1 MRETSRIFSH
11 ADARNATGADNFL
24 IMQKMRLDVIQVLD
38 VRKEM
43 RVMFEVREIVQK
55 SAKTFEGSVDFYC
68 ARVKKAVFG
77 KVS

>member
-11 ADARNATGADNFL
+11 ADARNSTGADNFL
-24 IMQKMRLDVIQVLD
+24 IMRKMRLDVIQVLD

-43 RVMFEVREIVQK
+43 RIILTMREIVKK
-55 SAKTFEGSVDFYC
+55 SAKTFEGSVDFFC

-77 KVS
+77 KIS